1 MDKQLL
7 LSATLGDTETAM
19 KLIQDGANIN
29 VEGDNGETPV
39 LAATYQNHV
48 ETVKA
53 LVVQVLILKLKM
65 RKKVIHFFMQVE
77 KDIRIL

>member
-39 LAATYQNHV
+39 LRTYQNHV

-53 LVVQVLILKLKM
+53 LIGANIEIKDE
-65 RKKVIHFFMQVE
+65 KK
-77 KDIRIL
+77 